1 MAGRI
6 EIDTE
11 RCKGCGL
18 CVAFCPKSSIIIR
31 RQSNRNGYFPA
42 EMTDGDC
49 TGCAN
54 CAIVCPDAV
63 IKVFRDSNIV
73 TVKSGTKRKPGLI
86 EEKT

>member
-18 CVAFCPKSSIIIR
+18 CVVFCPKNSIVIR
-31 RQSNRNGYFPA
+31 GQSNRNGYFPA

-63 IKVFRDSNIV
+63 IKVFRDSNIASV
-73 TVKSGTKRKPGLI
+73 QSGAKSKSGLI

>member
-18 CVAFCPKSSIIIR
+18 CVVFCPKSNIVIR

-42 EMTDGDC
+42 DMTDGDC

-63 IKVFRDSNIV
+63 IKVFRDSNIAS
-73 TVKSGTKRKPGLI
+73 VKSETKSKLGLI